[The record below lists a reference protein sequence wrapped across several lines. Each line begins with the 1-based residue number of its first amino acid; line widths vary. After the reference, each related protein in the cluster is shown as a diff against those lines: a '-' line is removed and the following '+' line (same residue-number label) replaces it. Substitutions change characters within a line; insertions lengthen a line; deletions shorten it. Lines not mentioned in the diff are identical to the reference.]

1 MSEKNIFGWE
11 DKFKSDDYVGEY
23 VYPNGQKVQKM
34 RVQGQMMMFR
44 KMYPHGK
51 LRHEV
56 SEKGGVFTATAYV
69 YDDCTRQEH
78 EYLACGTTSRKFNE
92 EIKISPLEW
101 AVTAAYGIALRNAGF
116 GLDYIVS
123 EADAFGDMPEY
134 GSAPDLAE
142 LMKAPTATPA
152 AAPAAPAAAPTAP
165 AAAPAVKTAAPKTK
179 TAAPAAKKTP
189 APTVSTLPLNVTD
202 EEFYE
207 ALSTTVTGGKHKGK
221 TMAEVLETDESFV
234 RYASE
239 HPDFYL
245 FDAAQKIRG
254 YQATHG

>member
-1 MSEKNIFGWE
+1 MADNNNNIFGWE
-11 DKFKSDDYVGEY
+11 EKFDPDNYVGEY

-44 KMYPHGK
+44 KMFPKGK

-56 SEKGGVFTATAYV
+56 TEKGGVFTATAYV
-69 YDDCTRQEH
+69 YDDCGRQDH

-142 LMKAPTATPA
+142 LMKAPAGTPA
-152 AAPAAPAAAPTAP
+152 AAPAAAKPAVPTAAPTAAKSAVPKATAKP
-165 AAAPAVKTAAPKTK
+165 AE
-179 TAAPAAKKTP
+179 KKTV
-189 APTVSTLPLNVTD
+189 AKTTALPLNVSD

-207 ALSTTVTGGKHKGK
+207 ALSVIVPRGKHKGK
-221 TMAEVLETDESFV
+221 TMAEVLELDEPFV
-234 RYASE
+234 KYASE
-239 HPDFYL
+239 TPDFPV

>member
-1 MSEKNIFGWE
+1 MADKNVFGWE
-11 DKFKSDDYVGEY
+11 ENFDPDNYVGEY

-44 KMYPHGK
+44 KMFPKGK

-56 SEKGGVFTATAYV
+56 TEKGGVFTATAYV
-69 YDDCTRQEH
+69 YDDCGRQDH
-78 EYLACGTTSRKFNE
+78 EFLACGTTSRKFNE

-142 LMKAPTATPA
+142 LMRAPGA
-152 AAPAAPAAAPTAP
+152 AANTETAPAVPVVPTAP
-165 AAAPAVKTAAPKTK
+165 AKAAAKPAAPK
-179 TAAPAAKKTP
+179 AAKKSEPVSEEIPLP
-189 APTVSTLPLNVTD
+189 ANVTE
-202 EEFYE
+202 EEFLE
-207 ALSTTVTGGKHKGK
+207 ALKTVVSRGPNKGQTFAQMYEENPK
-221 TMAEVLETDESFV
+221 FFDFV
-234 RYASE
+234 RKTPTFPGHE
-239 HPDFYL
+239 
-245 FDAAQKIRG
+245 AALKILG
-254 YQATHG
+254 YKATHK